1 MLQYIYST
9 FFYIPVLNLLVF
21 LYNITPGH
29 DLGVAIVLLT
39 IVIKVILLPLSK
51 KSLKSQKAL
60 QELQPK
66 IEEIKRKFK
75 DKKEEMSRAMMSLY
89 KENKVN
95 PFSSCLPLI
104 IQLPFLLAVFKVF
117 RNGFDSSALVLVYG
131 FIYKPEVINS
141 ISLGFIDLS
150 AKNNIYLAVAAGLA
164 QFWQTK
170 MMMSKRPAEK
180 SPGAKDEDMMAIM
193 NKQMMYF
200 MPLLTVFIAYSFP
213 AGLALYWL
221 TTTLLTV
228 FQQLYIFRKEP
239 VKDSPD
245 SPQIEKEKNKVIE
258 GKVIKD

>member
-1 MLQYIYST
+1 MFQYLYST
-9 FFYIPVLNLLVF
+9 FFYEPVLNLLVF
-21 LYNITPGH
+21 LYNISPGH
-29 DLGVAIVLLT
+29 DLGIAIILLT
-39 IVIKVILLPLSK
+39 LVIKIILLPLSK

-75 DKKEEMSRAMMSLY
+75 NKKEEMSRAMMSLY

-104 IQLPFLLAVFKVF
+104 IQLPFLLAVFRVF
-117 RNGFDSSALVLVYG
+117 RNGFNNSSLDLVYS
-131 FIYKPEVINS
+131 FINKPEVINS
-141 ISLGFIDLS
+141 ISLGFVDLS

-170 MMMSKRPAEK
+170 MMMTKRPAK
-180 SPGAKDEDMMAIM
+180 KTPGAKDEDMMAIM
-193 NKQMMYF
+193 NKQAMYF
-200 MPLLTVFIAYSFP
+200 MPLLTVFIAYTFP

-228 FQQLYIFRKEP
+228 FQQLYIFKKEP
-239 VKDSPD
+239 ISDTKNLKLP
-245 SPQIEKEKNKVIE
+245 EKENKT
-258 GKVIKD
+258 IKGEIIKK